1 MNLYVKNNPFWFEL
15 ENLTRLYF
23 PNEKITVYK
32 EFDSVEKPFVYTEV
46 FDEIRVRVSI
56 GAFDRELTA
65 ALGADKNETEL
76 HTVQL
81 LYRLLR
87 DFSGVSQPWGLLT
100 GVRPI
105 KLLRKQYGER
115 GREEAIRLV
124 ETTELRNDRVLV
136 VYLPDCHESLAG
148 IIAGQPQTSGV
159 WRVEVTAKG
168 VDRAQPTATGAFTLR
183 VLPRKEPKD
192 DDAAD
197 EDDEVD

>member
-32 EFDSVEKPFVYTEV
+32 EFDSVEKPFVYAEV

-105 KLLRKQYGER
+105 KLLRKLSQER
-115 GREEAIRLV
+115 GQEEAQRMFSEEFFV
-124 ETTELRNDRVLV
+124 SGGRVLRKTNQSCSRSQSPN
-136 VYLPDCHESLAG
+136 LSASMWESRFVRQGAA
-148 IIAGQPQTSGV
+148 IARLLCRLLS
-159 WRVEVTAKG
+159 
-168 VDRAQPTATGAFTLR
+168 AQ
-183 VLPRKEPKD
+183 KS
-192 DDAAD
+192 
-197 EDDEVD
+197 